1 MTNYFIMM
9 VGLSYSGKST
19 LAKEIAIKYNGVIHS
34 SDAIRKELYGDANI
48 QTNPQKIFQKLGNR
62 VVADLKDGKNVIYD
76 ATNLNFKRRV
86 HFLKSIEK
94 IPCKK
99 ICVVAVTSLKEI
111 FKRKAISTR
120 EVKVPEKIIY
130 RQLQQFTVPYYY
142 EGWDDIRIIQNKNNL
157 LPTQNLDSLLDVSRM
172 VNHNNPHHSLSI
184 GLHMD
189 AAATLAKEHY
199 EKDILIEALQ
209 YHDIGKLFTET
220 KDDKGVSHYYNH
232 QFVSAYTYLV
242 YKTTVPYHHD
252 MYKTIL
258 ERDLYIAV
266 LIQFH
271 MELRLKKS
279 QASKEKFKALIGNN
293 IYKDLSV
300 ISTYDVL
307 AH

>member
-48 QTNPQKIFQKLGNR
+48 QANPQKIFSKLGNR
-62 VVADLKDGKNVIYD
+62 VIADLKEGKNVIYD
-76 ATNLNFKRRV
+76 ATNLSFKRRV

-99 ICVVAVTSLKEI
+99 ICVVAIASLKEI
-111 FKRKAISTR
+111 FKRKADSIR
-120 EVKVPEKIIY
+120 EVVVPAEVIY
-130 RQLQQFTVPYYY
+130 KQLQHFTVPYYY
-142 EGWDDIRIIQNKNNL
+142 EGWDDIRVIQNKNNL
-157 LPTQNLDSLLDVSRM
+157 LPTQDLDSLLSISRAI
-172 VNHNNPHHSLSI
+172 NHNNPHHSFPI

-189 AAATLAKEHY
+189 TAATLAKENY
-199 EKDILIEALQ
+199 EKDILVEALQ
-209 YHDIGKLFTET
+209 YHDIGKIFTET
-220 KDDKGVSHYYNH
+220 KDDKGISHYYNH
-232 QFVSAYTYLV
+232 QFVSAYAYLV
-242 YKTTVPYHHD
+242 NKTTVPYHHD

-258 ERDLYIAV
+258 ERDLYITV

-271 MELRLKKS
+271 MELRLRKS

>member
-48 QTNPQKIFQKLGNR
+48 QTNPQKIFSKLRNR
-62 VVADLKDGKNVIYD
+62 VIADLKESKNVIYD
-76 ATNLNFKRRV
+76 ATNLSFKRRV
-86 HFLKSIEK
+86 YFLKSIEK

-99 ICVVAVTSLKEI
+99 ICVVAIASLKEI
-111 FKRKAISTR
+111 FKRKADSTR
-120 EVKVPEKIIY
+120 EVVVPAEAIY
-130 RQLQQFTVPYYY
+130 KQLQHFTVPYYY
-142 EGWDDIRIIQNKNNL
+142 EGWDDIRVIQNKNNL
-157 LPTQNLDSLLDVSRM
+157 SPAQDLDSLLSISRAI
-172 VNHNNPHHSLSI
+172 NHNNPHHSFPI

-189 AAATLAKEHY
+189 AAATLAKRNY
-199 EKDILIEALQ
+199 EKDIIVEALQ
-209 YHDIGKLFTET
+209 YHDIGKIFTET
-220 KDDKGVSHYYNH
+220 KDDKGISHYYNH
-232 QFVSAYTYLV
+232 QFVSAYAYLV
-242 YKTTVPYHHD
+242 NKTTVPYHHD

-258 ERDLYIAV
+258 ERDLYITV

-271 MELRLKKS
+271 MELRLRKS
-279 QASKEKFKALIGNN
+279 QTSKEKFKALIGNN
-293 IYKDLSV
+293 IHKDLSV